1 MLLTHKEIEQELANL
16 GRIVPRLLQ
25 DNQGAEFWIEF
36 LDRANTIKDRSPMS
50 LRDGVT
56 ERIYDLLAKYG
67 VSPPWRWI
75 TGRQEEPA
83 GRVYA
88 FPSGVRVA

>member
-1 MLLTHKEIEQELANL
+1 VLLTRKEIEQELANL
-16 GRIVPRLLQ
+16 SHIVPRLLQ

-36 LDRANTIKDRSPMS
+36 LDRANTIKDHSPMS
-50 LRDGVT
+50 LRDWVT
-56 ERIYDLLAKYG
+56 ERIYDLLARYG

-75 TGRQEEPA
+75 TGNPQPN

-88 FPSGVRVA
+88 FPSGARLA